1 MDISNNSK
9 TKYYC
14 IFHKQFY
21 DKIPKRKCIKRMK
34 MKGYKGYF
42 NKKCKYLVELD
53 EGCKN

>member
-1 MDISNNSK
+1 MDILNNSK

-14 IFHKQFY
+14 MFHKQFY
-21 DKIPKRKCIKRMK
+21 DNIPKRKCIKRMK
-34 MKGYKGYF
+34 MKGYKGYY